1 MPQKIILTEEQHYV
15 VINHMLREMVE
26 VDPAMNEEM
35 IDEGMWEKIKYGL
48 SKLGRYKAGGKIFGK
63 GKIDQEA
70 AAKIQA
76 IIDKKG
82 NEMIKAL
89 DAQIKQENPEFPNNE
104 KGAEFL
110 NTIMG
115 ISSVYDSIVAATL
128 KQPNE
133 EGYLPI
139 DAANGIIND
148 LRDYVKKFLDVDL
161 TAAYSVVD
169 EAEGNVVELSE
180 DELKQL
186 DENFGLAETKIE
198 ESFFDNL
205 GKGVKSFGKNL
216 RYVASNPEE
225 CEERAEKILK
235 IANSRGIT
243 DPEDLKYLK
252 NLEINNCRE
261 EMGLGPLADWDGPST
276 LASRYEEGV
285 DYSIN
290 EDDAANVRK
299 TLQAKRG
306 EGGKDFDSE
315 RMKTLKSNK
324 LPLLLAGIG
333 GSMGAFSWLAN
344 TEWFKHLFDQ
354 PYNYTDTE
362 TTTELIQQK
371 SEILNDIKPGEG
383 VYKLLGR
390 VTEHPLNANSKPQ
403 ELVDAL
409 KQIGGGDA
417 NKGVDLLCQKGGVM
431 MKPTEAAKGLHD
443 LVNNPNQ
450 YKTLNDMFHDGASG
464 TGKLNPN
471 TTLYGTIAG
480 RNLTSILIKMVPQ
493 IVTKVAIKTGIKTG
507 TGYLVAKGFGAAL
520 GPIGVALLGAGA
532 LVKIMRMKGQRQSR
546 AKTLNDLYQS
556 MLNLDGGAG
565 IVEPDG
571 PTIDKNEAQDPK
583 KIEDKGKEEGGKD
596 GGKDGG
602 KGDGKGG
609 DKGTTSNGGFNDDL
623 YNSLLNLFRFVVTS
637 NKKFGAGAEGESGD
651 ESNVETNVTTFKKG
665 DKAIYKGRNVT
676 VTIPDVS
683 PGSTQI
689 DADGDGPQ
697 KRTYAVKTAD
707 LKKPLSEAKYFRDKE
722 LVNYLN
728 KNVSPKR
735 VKEFEDFIN
744 RIEQIRN
751 KLRNMESGDDKVFNQ
766 KLQTFKQ
773 NPIILTDFN
782 KMFNI
787 SSTNPQAYE
796 NLAKFI
802 NDIFK
807 TVYTGKFKKGE
818 LMDKLAGMGKVGA
831 KNIDE
836 ADAQFKRTQIEK
848 DAQDRGKFK
857 KHLMQFMTDAI
868 GLFQYMFQQK
878 KNMGAKGGQQQNTDK
893 QAAKLGIKSK
903 PGGKGGSGTGGGA
916 PSGGVAPTATPPS
929 GGDAGDS
936 APDTSASDT
945 GDDDGSSDSG
955 EPKPFKPATYE
966 SVNGQNKI
974 LTEEVERIKKIM
986 RSLI

>member
-1 MPQKIILTEEQHYV
+1 MPQKIILSEEQHYV

-26 VDPAMNEEM
+26 VDPTMNEEM

-70 AAKIQA
+70 AAKIQQ

-82 NEMIKAL
+82 NEMIKAI
-89 DAQIKQENPEFPNNE
+89 DAQMKEQNPEFPNNE

-110 NTIMG
+110 NTIMA

-128 KQPNE
+128 KKPNE

-139 DAANGIIND
+139 DAAYGIIND
-148 LRDYVKKFLDVDL
+148 LREYVKKFLDVDL

-169 EAEGNVVELSE
+169 EAEGNVVEVSE
-180 DELKQL
+180 EELKSL
-186 DENFGLAETKIE
+186 DE
-198 ESFFDNL
+198 
-205 GKGVKSFGKNL
+205 SFGIDPDDDKEKEDKEEP
-216 RYVASNPEE
+216 YDVYSDETADFGASVKKGYRDDE
-225 CEERAEKILK
+225 
-235 IANSRGIT
+235 
-243 DPEDLKYLK
+243 
-252 NLEINNCRE
+252 
-261 EMGLGPLADWDGPST
+261 
-276 LASRYEEGV
+276 V
-285 DYSIN
+285 D

-333 GSMGAFSWLAN
+333 GSMGAFSWIAN

-354 PYNYTDTE
+354 PYNYTDTQ
-362 TTTELIQQK
+362 TTTELIQTK
-371 SEILNDIKPGEG
+371 SEVLNDIKNNEG

-390 VTEHPLNANSKPQ
+390 VTEHPLDANSKPQ

-417 NKGVDLLCQKGGVM
+417 NKGVDLLCQRGGVM

-480 RNLTSILIKMVPQ
+480 RNLTSILVKMVPQ

-532 LVKIMRMKGQRQSR
+532 LVKIMRMKGQKQSR

-571 PTIDKNEAQDPK
+571 PTIDKDEAQDPK
-583 KIEDKGKEEGGKD
+583 KIEDKGKEEGGD
-596 GGKDGG
+596 G

-609 DKGTTSNGGFNDDL
+609 DKGTTGNGGFNDDL

-637 NKKFGAGAEGESGD
+637 NKKFGAGAEDKSDD
-651 ESNVETNVTTFKKG
+651 ESNVDTDATTFKKG
-665 DKAIYKGRNVT
+665 DKVIYKGRNLTVVT
-676 VTIPDVS
+676 PNSS
-683 PGSTQI
+683 PGYTEV
-689 DADGDGPQ
+689 DADGDGPG

-707 LKKPLSEAKYFRDKE
+707 LKKSLSEAKYFRDKE
-722 LVNYLN
+722 LVKYLN

-735 VKEFEDFIN
+735 VKEFEDFLN

-751 KLRNMESGDDKVFNQ
+751 KLRNMKSGDDKVFNQ

-782 KMFNI
+782 KMFNL

-818 LMDKLAGMGKVGA
+818 LMDKLAGMGKVKA
-831 KNIDE
+831 DDINE
-836 ADAQFKRTQIEK
+836 AEAQFKRTQIEK

-878 KNMGAKGGQQQNTDK
+878 KNMAAKGGQQQNTNK

-903 PGGKGGSGTGGGA
+903 PDGKGGSAAGGGA
-916 PSGGVAPTATPPS
+916 PSGGAEPTATPPS
-929 GGDAGDS
+929 GGGAG
-936 APDTSASDT
+936 ASDSDASSGASGG
-945 GDDDGSSDSG
+945 GDADDEDSSDSG

-974 LTEEVERIKKIM
+974 LTEEIERIKKIM
-986 RSLI
+986 SSLI

>member
-26 VDPAMNEEM
+26 VDPKMNEEM

-70 AAKIQA
+70 AAKIQQ

-89 DAQIKQENPEFPNNE
+89 DAQIKEQNPEFPNNE

-110 NTIMG
+110 NTVMG

-148 LRDYVKKFLDVDL
+148 LREYVKKFLDVDL

-169 EAEGNVVELSE
+169 EAEGNVVEVSE
-180 DELKQL
+180 EELREIDES
-186 DENFGLAETKIE
+186 FGLGETKI
-198 ESFFDNL
+198 
-205 GKGVKSFGKNL
+205 
-216 RYVASNPEE
+216 
-225 CEERAEKILK
+225 
-235 IANSRGIT
+235 
-243 DPEDLKYLK
+243 
-252 NLEINNCRE
+252 
-261 EMGLGPLADWDGPST
+261 
-276 LASRYEEGV
+276 EEGV

-306 EGGKDFDSE
+306 DGGKDFDSE

-333 GSMGAFSWLAN
+333 GSMGAFSWIAN

-362 TTTELIQQK
+362 TTTELLQTK

-390 VTEHPLNANSKPQ
+390 LTEHPLDANSKPQ

-417 NKGVDLLCQKGGVM
+417 NKGIDLLCQKGGVM

-443 LVNNPNQ
+443 LVNNPDQ
-450 YKTLNDMFHDGASG
+450 FKTLNDMFHGGASG
-464 TGKLNPN
+464 TGKLTPD

-507 TGYLVAKGFGAAL
+507 TGYLVAKGFGAVL

-532 LVKIMRMKGQRQSR
+532 LVKIMRMKGQKQSR

-556 MLNLDGGAG
+556 MLNIEGGAG

-571 PTIDKNEAQDPK
+571 PTIDKDEAQDPK
-583 KIEDKGKEEGGKD
+583 KIEDKGKEEGGGDK
-596 GGKDGG
+596 G
-602 KGDGKGG
+602 KGDGKGDG
-609 DKGTTSNGGFNDDL
+609 KGGFNDDL

-651 ESNVETNVTTFKKG
+651 ESNVETDTTTFKKG

-707 LKKPLSEAKYFRDKE
+707 LKKSLSEAKYFRDKE
-722 LVNYLN
+722 LVKYLN

-735 VKEFEDFIN
+735 VKEFEDFLN

-751 KLRNMESGDDKVFNQ
+751 KLRNMKSGDDKVFNQ

-782 KMFNI
+782 KMFNL

-807 TVYTGKFKKGE
+807 TVYTGKFKKGD

-836 ADAQFKRTQIEK
+836 AEAQFKRTQIEK

-878 KNMGAKGGQQQNTDK
+878 KNMAAKGGQQQNTDK

-903 PGGKGGSGTGGGA
+903 PDGKGGSAAGGGGTGGGA
-916 PSGGVAPTATPPS
+916 ASGSGAPTATPPS
-929 GGDAGDS
+929 GGDAG
-936 APDTSASDT
+936 ASDADASS
-945 GDDDGSSDSG
+945 GASGGGESSDD

-966 SVNGQNKI
+966 SVNGKNKV
-974 LTEEVERIKKIM
+974 LTEEIERIKKIM
-986 RSLI
+986 SSLI

>member
-26 VDPAMNEEM
+26 VDPTINEEM

-70 AAKIQA
+70 AAKIQQ

-115 ISSVYDSIVAATL
+115 ISSVYDSVVAATL
-128 KQPNE
+128 KDPKE

-148 LRDYVKKFLDVDL
+148 LREYVKKFLDVDL

-169 EAEGNVVELSE
+169 EAEGNVVEVSE
-180 DELKQL
+180 EELKSL
-186 DENFGLAETKIE
+186 DESFGLDPNDDKEKEDKEEPYDVYSDETADFGANVK
-198 ESFFDNL
+198 
-205 GKGVKSFGKNL
+205 KGY
-216 RYVASNPEE
+216 RDDE
-225 CEERAEKILK
+225 
-235 IANSRGIT
+235 
-243 DPEDLKYLK
+243 
-252 NLEINNCRE
+252 
-261 EMGLGPLADWDGPST
+261 
-276 LASRYEEGV
+276 V
-285 DYSIN
+285 D
-290 EDDAANVRK
+290 EDDAANVRQ

-371 SEILNDIKPGEG
+371 AEVLNDIKPGEG

-390 VTEHPLNANSKPQ
+390 LTDHPLDANSKPQ

-520 GPIGVALLGAGA
+520 GPIGVALLAGGA
-532 LVKIMRMKGQRQSR
+532 LVKIMRMKGQKQSR

-556 MLNLDGGAG
+556 MLNIEGGAG

-571 PTIDKNEAQDPK
+571 PTIDKDEAQDPK
-583 KIEDKGKEEGGKD
+583 KIEDKGKEG
-596 GGKDGG
+596 
-602 KGDGKGG
+602 GDGKGG
-609 DKGTTSNGGFNDDL
+609 DKGTTGGGFNDDL
-623 YNSLLNLFRFVVTS
+623 YNSLLNMFRFVVAS
-637 NKKFGAGAEGESGD
+637 NKKFGAKDDAGNETSDETGGD
-651 ESNVETNVTTFKKG
+651 SEFKKG
-665 DKAIYKGRNVT
+665 DKVIYKGRNLTVVT
-676 VTIPDVS
+676 PNSS
-683 PGSTQI
+683 PGNTEV
-689 DADGDGPQ
+689 DADGDGPK

-707 LKKPLSEAKYFRDKE
+707 LKKQVSEGLISEGRYIKDEE
-722 LVNYLN
+722 LIKYLN

-735 VKEFEDFIN
+735 VKEFEDFMN
-744 RIEQIRN
+744 RVEQIRN
-751 KLRNMESGDDKVFNQ
+751 KIRNIKNTDDKVFNQ

-773 NPIILTDFN
+773 NPLILTDFA
-782 KMFNI
+782 KLFNI
-787 SSTNPQAYE
+787 SSTNPQVYQ
-796 NLAKFI
+796 NFAKFI
-802 NDIFK
+802 NDIFN
-807 TVYTGKFKKGE
+807 TVYTGKFKKGD
-818 LMDKLAGMGKVGA
+818 LMDKFASMGKVKA
-831 KNIDE
+831 DDINE
-836 ADAQFKRTQIEK
+836 AEAQFKRTQIEK

-878 KNMGAKGGQQQNTDK
+878 KNMAARSGQQPQNTKK
-893 QAAKLGIKSK
+893 QMNKLGGK
-903 PGGKGGSGTGGGA
+903 PSSASTGG
-916 PSGGVAPTATPPS
+916 APTATPPS
-929 GGDAGDS
+929 GGGAGASADDAS
-936 APDTSASDT
+936 ADTSADASGGGASDA
-945 GDDDGSSDSG
+945 GGSSDD

-966 SVNGQNKI
+966 SVNKQNKV
-974 LTEEVERIKKIM
+974 LTEEIERIKKIM
-986 RSLI
+986 SSLI

>member
-26 VDPAMNEEM
+26 VDPTMNEEM

-70 AAKIQA
+70 AAKIQQ

-89 DAQIKQENPEFPNNE
+89 DAQMKEQNPEFPNNE
-104 KGAEFL
+104 KGADFL
-110 NTIMG
+110 NTVMG

-148 LRDYVKKFLDVDL
+148 LREYVKKFLDVDL

-169 EAEGNVVELSE
+169 EAEGNVVEVSE
-180 DELKQL
+180 EELKEI
-186 DENFGLAETKIE
+186 DESFGLGETKIE
-198 ESFFDNL
+198 EGFFDNIGDKL
-205 GKGVKSFGKNL
+205 KKAGKNL
-216 RYVASNPEE
+216 KYSISSPKE
-225 CEERAEKILK
+225 CEERAKAIVDLAISK
-235 IANSRGIT
+235 GIT
-243 DPEDLKYLK
+243 DSDKLNYLYL
-252 NLEINNCRE
+252 LELNDCRE
-261 EMGLGPLADWDGPST
+261 ELGLGEVGNWDGPST

-306 EGGKDFDSE
+306 DGGKDFDSE

-333 GSMGAFSWLAN
+333 GSMGAFSWIAN

-362 TTTELIQQK
+362 TTTELLQTK

-390 VTEHPLNANSKPQ
+390 LTEHPLDANSKPQ

-417 NKGVDLLCQKGGVM
+417 NKGIDLLCQRGGVM

-450 YKTLNDMFHDGASG
+450 FKTLNDMFHGGASG
-464 TGKLNPN
+464 TGKLTPD

-507 TGYLVAKGFGAAL
+507 TGYLVAKGFGAVL

-532 LVKIMRMKGQRQSR
+532 LVKIMRMKGQKQSR

-556 MLNLDGGAG
+556 MLNIEGGAG
-565 IVEPDG
+565 IVEPEG
-571 PTIDKNEAQDPK
+571 PTIDKDEAQDPK
-583 KIEDKGKEEGGKD
+583 KIEDKGKEEGGDK
-596 GGKDGG
+596 G
-602 KGDGKGG
+602 KGDGK
-609 DKGTTSNGGFNDDL
+609 GGFNDDL
-623 YNSLLNLFRFVVTS
+623 YNSLLNLFRFVVAS
-637 NKKFGAGAEGESGD
+637 NKKFGAGAEGKSDD
-651 ESNVETNVTTFKKG
+651 ESNVDTNVTTFKKG

-697 KRTYAVKTAD
+697 KKTYAVKTAD

-722 LVNYLN
+722 LVKYLN

-735 VKEFEDFIN
+735 VKEFEDFLN

-751 KLRNMESGDDKVFNQ
+751 KLRNMKSGDDKVFNQ

-782 KMFNI
+782 KMFNL
-787 SSTNPQAYE
+787 SSANPQTYE

-807 TVYTGKFKKGE
+807 TVYTGKFKKGD

-836 ADAQFKRTQIEK
+836 AEAQFKRTQIEK

-878 KNMGAKGGQQQNTDK
+878 KNMAAKGGQQQNTDK

-903 PGGKGGSGTGGGA
+903 PDGKGGSAAGGGGTGGGA
-916 PSGGVAPTATPPS
+916 ASGSGAPTATPPS
-929 GGDAGDS
+929 GGDAG
-936 APDTSASDT
+936 ASDADASS
-945 GDDDGSSDSG
+945 GESGGGGESSDD

-966 SVNGQNKI
+966 SVNGKNKV
-974 LTEEVERIKKIM
+974 LTEEIERIKKIM
-986 RSLI
+986 SSLI